1 MASQV
6 DIVNHALTRL
16 GEARIQD
23 MGEDSKAAEE
33 ASAVWDL
40 LLDAELSANNWKFAT
55 KRASLPASATPPAF
69 GFARAFPVPADFLA
83 LSYVVGQNA
92 QDTSDYRPDALATFE
107 IEAGQIL
114 TDLLA
119 PLRIVYVARVTD
131 PNLWDS
137 GFRNAFAIKMAQ
149 ALCYTLTPLREG
161 REQLLFREYQMA
173 VETAKQRSA
182 IQAPPQFAQDST
194 WFAERES

>member
-6 DIVNHALTRL
+6 DIVNHALTKL

-114 TDLLA
+114 TDLPA

-149 ALCYTLTPLREG
+149 SLCYTLTPLREG

>member
-6 DIVNHALTRL
+6 DIVNHALTKL

-23 MGEDSKAAEE
+23 MNEDSKAAEE

-40 LLDAELSANNWKFAT
+40 ILESELSANNWKFAT
-55 KRASLPASATPPAF
+55 KRASIPASATPPAF
-69 GFARAFPVPADFLA
+69 GYERAFPVPADFLA
-83 LSYVVGQNA
+83 LTYVEGQGA
-92 QDTSDYRPDALATFE
+92 QDTSDYRGATLSAYV
-107 IEAGQIL
+107 IEAGEIL
-114 TDLLA
+114 TDLPA
-119 PLRIVYVARVTD
+119 PLQIIYTARVTD
-131 PNLWDS
+131 PDRWDP
-137 GFRNAFAIKMAQ
+137 GFRNAFAIKLAQ

-182 IQAPPQFAQDST
+182 IQSPPQFPQDSS
-194 WFAERES
+194 WFAEREI